1 MLIKIHATPNAKQV
15 SVIKVSET
23 SFEVKVD
30 ERAEGGRANK
40 RLLEILSDYFKVP
53 KSKISIVS
61 GTKSRDKIVEV
72 ILEGTSNSSASS
84 R

>member
-1 MLIKIHATPNAKQV
+1 MLIRVFVTPNARV
-15 SVIKVSET
+15 ASVAEVGEN

-40 RLLEILSDYFKVP
+40 RLLEVLSNYFNVP

-61 GTKSRDKIVEV
+61 GAKSRDKIVEV
-72 ILEGTSNSSASS
+72 NRG
-84 R
+84 